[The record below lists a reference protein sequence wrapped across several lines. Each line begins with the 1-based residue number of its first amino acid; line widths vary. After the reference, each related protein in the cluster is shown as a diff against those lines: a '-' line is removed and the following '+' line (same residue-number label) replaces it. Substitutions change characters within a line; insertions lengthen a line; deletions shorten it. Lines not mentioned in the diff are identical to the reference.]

1 MGGIIWLASYPKAGN
16 TWLRAFLHNL
26 LLNPTQPAAINE
38 LDRFCKGDSQN
49 YAYAPFVKKPVAQLT
64 DEEVMEIRPKLH
76 QAIARSSKDA
86 VFVKTHNAL
95 QAVLDTSL
103 VTMECTAAAIYVVR
117 NPLDVC
123 LSLADHAG
131 LDIDGAI
138 AMMGDPAARTYTDD
152 VNVFEFYGTWSHHV
166 ESWTGQPNPSL
177 LTVRYEDM
185 TDKPRATF
193 KQVANFLNLSP
204 SRQRLEKA
212 IKFSSFKMLSRQEQK
227 TGFRERSSHSEKF
240 FRVGRTGQ
248 WRNILT
254 TQQIDTVVSLQ
265 HQQMEAFGYL
275 P

>member
-1 MGGIIWLASYPKAGN
+1 MGGIIWLASYPKSGN

-26 LLNPTQPAAINE
+26 LLNPTKPAAINE

-49 YAYAPFVKKPVAQLT
+49 FAYAPFANKPVAQLT
-64 DEEVMEIRPKLH
+64 DDEVMAIRPKVH
-76 QAIARSSKDA
+76 RAVAQSSRDA
-86 VFVKTHNAL
+86 QFVKTHNAL
-95 QAVLDTSL
+95 QSILDIPL
-103 VTMECTAAAIYVVR
+103 VTMDSTVAAIYVVR

-138 AMMGDPAARTYTDD
+138 AMMGDPSARTYTDD
-152 VNVFEFYGTWSHHV
+152 FNVFEFYGTWSHHV
-166 ESWTGQPNPSL
+166 ESWAGQENPGL

-185 TDKPRATF
+185 ADHSRATF
-193 KQVANFLNLSP
+193 KKIALFLNLSP
-204 SRQRLEKA
+204 PRPRLEKA

-227 TGFRERSSHSEKF
+227 TGFREKSTHSEKF
-240 FRVGRTGQ
+240 FRVGRAGQ
-248 WRNILT
+248 WRKTLT

-265 HQQMEAFGYL
+265 HKQMEKFGYL